1 MVCKKHNLTDRPY
14 RIQILRGLAIIA
26 VVLIHNTPGGMSEV
40 FIRPFLNFGVGL
52 FLFLSGMLSNAN
64 QWRPKKRLKKVL
76 IPYIIWTFL
85 YVVMSN
91 VGNWKSIPTEY
102 IIKLITGKAAAPMY
116 YVFVYCELTLLIP
129 IIDKMAKSKA
139 RYLGFL
145 ISPIEI
151 IIFRLIPLML
161 GYTMNAYISIIM
173 NISCIGW
180 FTYFYLG
187 YLIGNGLLPVK
198 EKNQFLYLYLVVSI
212 LIQFAE
218 GYIYWRL
225 GVINCGTQL
234 KLSSLLTGAIICILA
249 FRFIYESENVHRASR
264 IIKAIGDYSFGIY
277 FSHIAVMRL
286 LSLVSYY
293 NTYVIFPFNAICTIA
308 LDMLLICVGRRI
320 LGKYSYLLAI

>member
-1 MVCKKHNLTDRPY
+1 MDCKNHLTDRPY

-187 YLIGNGLLPVK
+187 YLIGNGLLTVK

-212 LIQFAE
+212 LI
-218 GYIYWRL
+218 L
-225 GVINCGTQL
+225 NN
-234 KLSSLLTGAIICILA
+234 SPA
-249 FRFIYESENVHRASR
+249 FR
-264 IIKAIGDYSFGIY
+264 
-277 FSHIAVMRL
+277 
-286 LSLVSYY
+286 
-293 NTYVIFPFNAICTIA
+293 
-308 LDMLLICVGRRI
+308 
-320 LGKYSYLLAI
+320 